1 MIELGPGPQLKR
13 SCHWDIVDIWLN
25 FMNSLTCRKNSAKIE
40 DDSHSPSF
48 QWGLFE
54 LENSVP
60 WNIWAKSGKSSA
72 NLWEAN
78 QGLFLGILGFYPLP
92 MVDFPLDF
100 RYECLFAEG
109 QCLSNVFTCQ
119 ILTGWWFIWG
129 LYGMAERISTPW
141 KFRLSNCQFATQLVR
156 LFWSPNSCL
165 AGCLPGIAGEPVY
178 HCINIHDKKTCILYN
193 RIIKIG

>member
-1 MIELGPGPQLKR
+1 
-13 SCHWDIVDIWLN
+13 
-25 FMNSLTCRKNSAKIE
+25 MNSVFWSNLDQVPSWKEVAIGISLISGWILWIHSPVE

-54 LENSVP
+54 LENFVP
-60 WNIWAKSGKSSA
+60 WNFWAKSGKSSA

-78 QGLFLGILGFYPLP
+78 QGLFLGILGSYPLP
-92 MVDFPLDF
+92 MVDFPWDF

-129 LYGMAERISTPW
+129 LYGVAERISTPW
-141 KFRLSNCQFATQLVR
+141 KFRLSNSQFATQFIR

-165 AGCLPGIAGEPVY
+165 AGCLPGIAGEPVVS
-178 HCINIHDKKTCILYN
+178 LY
-193 RIIKIG
+193 KYTW